1 MSRPQA
7 VIFDIGNVLIHWNPE
22 GVYDRLI
29 GPDRRRALFAEV
41 AIEAMNIGIDRGD
54 PWLASVQGLADNHPE
69 WAAEIMYWH
78 SHWADMVAPV
88 IDHSVRLLRALRR
101 RGVPVF
107 ALTNFG
113 SETFRHAQELYPFL
127 TEFDREYVSG
137 DMRLLK
143 PEPEIYEAV
152 EKGSGLPPHAL
163 LFADDKAENIAAA
176 AARGWHTH
184 RFITPQPWADRLV
197 AEGLLNTGEAA

>member
-41 AIEAMNIGIDRGD
+41 AIETMNIGVDRGD
-54 PWLASVQGLADNHPE
+54 PWLASVQGLADQHPE
-69 WAAEIMYWH
+69 WAPEIMYWH
-78 SHWADMVAPV
+78 SHWIEMVAPV
-88 IDHSVRLLRALRR
+88 IDHSVRLLRALRAR
-101 RGVPVF
+101 SVPVF

-113 SETFRHAQELYPFL
+113 SETFRHAQQVYPFL
-127 TEFDREYVSG
+127 AEFDRAYVSG

-143 PEPEIYEAV
+143 PEPEIYMAV
-152 EKGSGLPPHAL
+152 EQDSGLPPHAL
-163 LFADDKAENIAAA
+163 IFADDKAENIAAA
-176 AARGWHTH
+176 AVRGWHTH
-184 RFITPQPWADRLV
+184 LFTTPQPWADRLV
-197 AEGLLNTGEAA
+197 AEGLLSAGDAR